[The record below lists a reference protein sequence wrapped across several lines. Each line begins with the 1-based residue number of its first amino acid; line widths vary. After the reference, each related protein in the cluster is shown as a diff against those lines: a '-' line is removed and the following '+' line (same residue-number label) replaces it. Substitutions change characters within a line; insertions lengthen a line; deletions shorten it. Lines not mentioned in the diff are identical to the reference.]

1 MSKKFARGFQHYD
14 LLIATSDDWSHIYAN
29 ARARAAIDAAVDSPI
44 NWELGGSCE
53 HIGVPPDWR
62 VICVSLKE
70 FERAG
75 HATRIPMVEVREGN
89 DDYETNLR
97 WAIGAKL
104 HADGT
109 LRTVIFDDR
118 TGYHPVEIEG
128 DKPVTNIINCD
139 RWRGR
144 H

>member
-1 MSKKFARGFQHYD
+1 MSKKFARGFQHCD
-14 LLIATSDDWSHIYAN
+14 LLIASSDDWSHIFAN
-29 ARARAAIDAAVDSPI
+29 ARGRAAIDAIVDVPI
-44 NWELGGSCE
+44 NWELGGSSE
-53 HIGVPPDWR
+53 HIGAPPHWR
-62 VICVSLKE
+62 IVCVRLKE

-75 HATRIPMVEVREGN
+75 HATRIPKVEVPKGN

-104 HADGT
+104 YAET
-109 LRTVIFDDR
+109 LRAVIFDDH
-118 TGYHPVEIEG
+118 TGFRLVEIEG
-128 DKPVTNIINCD
+128 DKPVTNVINFD